1 MAEYIVFVDSA
12 NRNSTLYP
20 SANSYTI
27 HLINPIRNV
36 SRVELVCATLPKGS
50 DSNAFASLDIQEF
63 RTPFR
68 TDALKLESGATLN
81 GATLQTSNS
90 LNSSG
95 TFAVIP
101 WDVATNTTKY
111 FKELSDFKISVEYPS
126 RLDTVD
132 RLTVQWTDTK
142 GKKLIG
148 FGNHEFILRLY
159 SVYVPVEPERPLS
172 LPAPVPLERKL
183 DPQLIIGAVLV
194 FGLVVL
200 LFIKRR

>member
-1 MAEYIVFVDSA
+1 MAEYIVFVDSS
-12 NRNSTLYP
+12 NRDSTLYP
-20 SANSYTI
+20 SANSYTL

-36 SRVELVCATLPKGS
+36 ARVELVCATLPKGS
-50 DSNAFASLDIQEF
+50 DANTFASLDIQEF

-68 TDALKLESGATLN
+68 TDALKLEAGGTLN

-90 LNSSG
+90 LNASG

-101 WDVATNTTKY
+101 WDVASNATKY
-111 FKELSDFKISVEYPS
+111 FKELSDYKISVDYPT
-126 RLDTVD
+126 RLDSVD
-132 RLTVQWTDTK
+132 RLTVRWTNSK
-142 GKKLIG
+142 GKPLLSL
-148 FGNHEFILRLY
+148 GNHEFILRLH
-159 SVYVPVEPERPLS
+159 SVYVPVDPERPLS

-183 DPQLIIGAVLV
+183 DPQIVIGAVLV